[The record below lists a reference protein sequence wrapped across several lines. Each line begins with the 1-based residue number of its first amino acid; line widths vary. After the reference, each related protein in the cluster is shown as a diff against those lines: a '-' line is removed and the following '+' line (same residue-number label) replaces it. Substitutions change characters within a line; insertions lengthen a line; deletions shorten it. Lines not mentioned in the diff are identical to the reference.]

1 MGRRAF
7 QAGTHALSGDI
18 MSFTE
23 TTTTSWF
30 SRLKGALIK
39 IVVGFILLIA
49 CIWLL
54 FWNEGRSVKTYRAL
68 VEGAG
73 LVVSVDNTS
82 VDAANEGK
90 LVHIS
95 GPVKPVGTP
104 EDDMLGV
111 SAAGAAG
118 LERIVE
124 MYQWVETSKSETRKQ
139 LGGSE
144 ETVTTYSYHKEWK
157 RNEVS
162 SGSFRQSG
170 HDNPQKP
177 IDDASFPVK
186 SATIGAFSVD
196 GRAVARLG
204 DERPVPLTAL
214 EVNRMSEAVT
224 LGKPVSTIAGQAV
237 FSFNPDDPQV
247 GDIRIRFERSDIA
260 EASFVGAQR
269 GGGLTPYKTTNG
281 RDLFLSD
288 AGLLDA
294 PAMFDAAQSENTII
308 TWLVRVGGLVG
319 IFVGFAFILS
329 ILGVIA
335 DVVPFIG
342 SIVRFGTTAIAL
354 ILTLLIGPA
363 VIAIAWI
370 AYRPLIAIA
379 VLAVGVALAAGILY
393 LRRGKAA
400 TAPPVLGRA

>member
-1 MGRRAF
+1 
-7 QAGTHALSGDI
+7 

-39 IVVGFILLIA
+39 IVIGFILLVA

-54 FWNEGRSVKTYRAL
+54 FWNEGRSVTTYRAL

-73 LVVSVDNTS
+73 LVVSLDNGS
-82 VDAANEGK
+82 VDPANDGK

-95 GPVKPVGTP
+95 GPVKPVGVP
-104 EDDMLGV
+104 EDNVLGI
-111 SAAGAAG
+111 SAEGAAG

-124 MYQWVETSKSETRKQ
+124 MYQWIETSKSETRKQ

-177 IDDASFPVK
+177 IDDASFPVP

-204 DERPVPLTAL
+204 EERPVPLTAV
-214 EVNRMSEAVT
+214 EANRMSEAVT

-237 FSFNPDDPQV
+237 FSFNPEDPQI
-247 GDIRIRFERSDIA
+247 GDIRIRFERSDIS
-260 EASFVGAQR
+260 EASFIGAQH
-269 GGGLTPYKTTNG
+269 GSGLTPYKTTNG

-288 AGLLDA
+288 AGLVDA
-294 PAMFDAAQSENTII
+294 TAMFDAAQSENTLI
-308 TWLVRVGGLVG
+308 TWLVRAGGLIG
-319 IFVGFAFILS
+319 IFIGFAFILS

-335 DVVPFIG
+335 DVVPFVG

-354 ILTLLIGPA
+354 IFTLLIGPA

-370 AYRPLIAIA
+370 AYRPLVAIA
-379 VLAVGVALAAGILY
+379 VLAIGIALAAGILY
-393 LRRGKAA
+393 LRRGK
-400 TAPPVLGRA
+400 TTVPAPAPA